1 MKIKFIRY
9 ILYLI
14 CVVGVAF
21 FYIRHYTNSKYNVI
35 PRKYVKQYLDET
47 YNMDYEFLEE
57 NYYYNN

>member
-14 CVVGVAF
+14 YVVGVAF

-35 PRKYVKQYLDET
+35 PREYVKQYLDET

-57 NYYYNN
+57 NYLVNN